1 MGRVYE
7 IATTDAPAPRRYC
20 LMTLPE
26 ARIYLAQAAQHALK
40 LSRADPA
47 TYGGLTLIEQ
57 GVFAGN
63 QRLSLTEAG
72 AASGP
77 FTPYLIW
84 EL

>member
-1 MGRVYE
+1 MGRVFE
-7 IATTDAPAPRRYC
+7 IATTPAPRRYC

-26 ARIYLAQAAQHALK
+26 ARTYLAQAMHRAST
-40 LSRADPA
+40 LSRSDPA
-47 TYGGLTLIEQ
+47 TYGGLNLIEQ

-63 QRLSLTEAG
+63 RRLSLSEAG